1 MATVLGRALAVW
13 AIPALGVKEGVAE
26 EEYGLF
32 PWELLRSVTS

>member
-13 AIPALGVKEGVAE
+13 AILALAVKEGEAE

-32 PWELLRSVTS
+32 PWAL